1 MTVSY
6 MVMQRYTSA
15 IHEAYAGRPD
25 LDRQVARATSC
36 RAWLE
41 SLEIDPALRAELV
54 EPIRAI
60 EEAFADLVRAPGAY
74 DPAPPRPG

>member
-1 MTVSY
+1 MSY

-15 IHEAYAGRPD
+15 VREAYARRLG
-25 LDRQVARATSC
+25 LDRQVAQAAAC

-54 EPIRAI
+54 EPIRAL
-60 EEAFADLVRAPGAY
+60 EEAFADLVRAPEAY
-74 DPAPPRPG
+74 APGQR